1 MKKQEIS
8 RCCLIPPFV
17 LEQISN
23 HCDEYT
29 NQHVLKT
36 LDHVYSL
43 MKITDLENAS
53 QTEYETESDETIKP
67 NRTIYDAEQ
76 KEEFPGG
83 KLVRNEGMPDSD
95 DIAVNEAYEYLGKT
109 HEFYNKIFGRNS
121 LDNRGLKLVATVHY
135 GKNYLNA
142 FWSRKQM
149 VFGDGDGQYF
159 NRFTS
164 AIDVIAHELTHGVIQ
179 NEVNLYYAYQSGA
192 LNESISD
199 AFGIMVKQYANH
211 QRADE
216 SDWLLGK
223 EILGPHFNPENKSD
237 IALRSFIKPGTAFS
251 NDRQVAHMDQYEELP
266 ITLDNGG
273 VHIYSG
279 IPNKAFYLLAIA
291 LGGYSWERAGK
302 IWYETLLD
310 DDLSSYATFDE
321 FATLTI
327 KSAERLFGKNIAHI
341 TSQCWKEVGVLL
353 PKNDSKNINIIS

>member
-1 MKKQEIS
+1 MDRQAIN
-8 RCCLIPPFV
+8 RCSLIPPFV

-23 HCDEYT
+23 HCDECT
-29 NQHVLKT
+29 NQYVLKT
-36 LDHVYSL
+36 LDHVYNL
-43 MKITDLENAS
+43 MNITEFEGIP
-53 QTEYETESDETIKP
+53 QPEYEIKHDEKIKLH
-67 NRTIYDAEQ
+67 RTIYDAEQ
-76 KEEFPGG
+76 KEEFPGK
-83 KLVRNEGMPDSD
+83 KLIRSEGMPDSD
-95 DIAVNEAYEYLGKT
+95 DIAINEAYEYLGKT
-109 HEFYNKIFGRNS
+109 HEFYSQAFDRNS
-121 LDNRGLKLVATVHY
+121 LDNQGLKLVATVHY

-149 VFGDGDGQYF
+149 VFGDGDGQFF

-164 AIDVIAHELTHGVIQ
+164 AIDVVAHELTHGVIQ

-199 AFGIMVKQYANH
+199 AFGIMVKQYANN

-223 EILGPHFNPENKSD
+223 GILGPRFNPENKPD
-237 IALRSFIKPGTAFS
+237 IALRSFIRPGTAFS

-310 DDLSSYATFDE
+310 NRLSSYATFDE

-341 TSQCWKEVGVLL
+341 TKECWKEVGVLL
-353 PKNDSKNINIIS
+353 PKKTAEKTLI